1 MKIVVEKEF
10 FKEKMIKAVDLQI
23 DLYMKEIKRN
33 LNDYIKNK
41 NFWRKLTFR
50 KPLQLIESDEI
61 LSLFVMNYEEFIKIY
76 PFFKQAWKCAS
87 SLKQPNYLLTAF
99 QLRQNIIYMLYD
111 EGQYIRFIDAHE
123 YDLIEI
129 DSKEIKN
136 LNIL

>member
-1 MKIVVEKEF
+1 MKIIVEKKF

-23 DLYMKEIKRN
+23 CLYMKEIKRN
-33 LNDYIKNK
+33 INDYIKNK

-50 KPLQLIESDEI
+50 KPLQLIESNED
-61 LSLFVMNYEEFIKIY
+61 LTLFVVEYEEFIKIY
-76 PFFKQAWKCAS
+76 PFFKQSWKCISSVGQPS
-87 SLKQPNYLLTAF
+87 SLQIAF
-99 QLRQNIIYMLYD
+99 ELRKKLIYMLYD

-129 DSKEIKN
+129 NSKEIKN

>member
-33 LNDYIKNK
+33 LNEYIKNK

-50 KPLQLIESDEI
+50 KPLQLIESNKD
-61 LSLFVMNYEEFIKIY
+61 LTLFVIEYEEFIKIY
-76 PFFKQAWKCAS
+76 PFFKQSWKCIS
-87 SLKQPNYLLTAF
+87 SLEQQNSLQTAF
-99 QLRQNIIYMLYD
+99 YLRQNIIYMLYD